1 MYKAHFG
8 NKTRKKGRERRYEGK
23 KTLALFATAGVRGR
37 GGSWV
42 AMKEEEKERW
52 KRRRGKK
59 GRGLEENGERM
70 VERWTEEGKME
81 RGREETEKWKERWR
95 GGGREGKSGTVEG
108 RTEREEGKGR
118 KTVEGGR
125 GERGTEEGR
134 GVCMAVG
141 INNIGPV
148 T

>member
-42 AMKEEEKERW
+42 AMKEEEEKERW

-81 RGREETEKWKERWR
+81 RGRKETEDGKKD
-95 GGGREGKSGTVEG
+95 REV
-108 RTEREEGKGR
+108 EEGKG
-118 KTVEGGR
+118 KVEPWKEGRRERRVR
-125 GERGTEEGR
+125 GERRWKEGEGR
-134 GVCMAVG
+134 EGRRKEGVCAWRSVS
-141 INNIGPV
+141 II
-148 T
+148 